1 MKRVMKEIFP
11 VMEKKGIRIP
21 FKDHEEY
28 YRFFL
33 ERLLPPTASHHSS
46 MLQDIS
52 RDKQTEI
59 AALNGAISKYA
70 TELGI
75 ETPYNDF
82 LASLI
87 RFKEHKP
94 SAIERQNAKI

>member
-1 MKRVMKEIFP
+1 MKMVIEEIFL

-33 ERLLPPTASHHSS
+33 EKLLPPTASHHSS

-52 RDKQTEI
+52 RGKQTEI

-70 TELGI
+70 RELGI

-87 RFKEHKP
+87 RFKELNP
-94 SAIERQNAKI
+94 SAIKKAKR